1 MFKPIVKNTDENT
14 EVLNGNHV
22 EGGQLLL
29 ATPAGEQ
36 KFGTQAEDVHKKI
49 SCLAVMVPTSWV
61 H

>member
-1 MFKPIVKNTDENT
+1 M
-14 EVLNGNHV
+14 VLNGNYV

-36 KFGTQAEDVHKKI
+36 SLALKQKM
-49 SCLAVMVPTSWV
+49 SCLRTKRYPFAVMVPTSWV